1 LPLVAKT
8 GKKTTNNCPSGV
20 ENTKGDHHK
29 ETEKQ
34 IHPPNSSAENPV
46 SSRGPD
52 VEPSIHD
59 IDKRVAVLEA
69 QRAED
74 QKAVALV
81 ATGFKFLL
89 LLLLGILTLTLKGH

>member
-1 LPLVAKT
+1 
-8 GKKTTNNCPSGV
+8 
-20 ENTKGDHHK
+20 
-29 ETEKQ
+29 
-34 IHPPNSSAENPV
+34 
-46 SSRGPD
+46 